1 MYSGYTSP
9 PLMVQRKDV
18 IVKHLLNE
26 ARYDPAVPSNI
37 SKILEQEVYTGKE
50 AIRQFTLQHFNT
62 TPKKR

>member
-1 MYSGYTSP
+1 
-9 PLMVQRKDV
+9 MVQRKDV